1 MRRRHTSVVSVGEN
15 RELLLLRDAVLKS
28 AGFAVFTTDNENEAL
43 ARISRG
49 DCGVLL
55 VCYSAPL
62 PMKRHLAVAYR
73 KRCPGGKIIAVSNQ
87 RVDTLEIADSFVYG
101 IDGPEVLIEAIRGLL
116 AKGEAPA

>member
-1 MRRRHTSVVSVGEN
+1 MRRRYTSVVSVGED
-15 RELLLLRDAVLKS
+15 REPLLFRDAVLKS

-62 PMKRHLAVAYR
+62 PMKRHLAVPYR
-73 KRCPGGKIIAVSNQ
+73 KRCHGDKIIAVSNQ
-87 RVDTLEIADSFVYG
+87 RVDTLEIADSFVHG
-101 IDGPEVLIEAIRGLL
+101 IDGQRFSSRQFVGC
-116 AKGEAPA
+116 